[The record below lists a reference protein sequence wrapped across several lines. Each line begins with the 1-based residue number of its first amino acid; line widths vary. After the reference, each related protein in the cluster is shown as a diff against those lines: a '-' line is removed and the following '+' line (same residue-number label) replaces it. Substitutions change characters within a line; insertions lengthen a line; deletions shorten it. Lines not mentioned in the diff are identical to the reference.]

1 MSIGASHDTTF
12 TRAAQRVLE
21 HLSATTGLG
30 TWAVCK
36 VDAYGSHTLAVDD
49 SMGAVK
55 SNTTITEPLGQ
66 GAHVRISAPVTF
78 PDGQPFGELIGF
90 DRREPMIPVEESTAQ
105 ARMFATLL
113 GALAAAEA
121 TLCIERR
128 QAEIRDGLSDP
139 LTGLATRQ
147 GWEQRLRRD
156 EQFCREFGE
165 SAAVVMI
172 ELDDLKRNNELHGHS
187 AGDEQLKVAGTVLRE
202 VLAGRHYGARI
213 TGDRLGA
220 LLVGISDH
228 EVGELER
235 VTRQAL
241 AASEVSAAVGV
252 GRRRP
257 ETGIDGA
264 LAAADGDITRTH
276 SVRESASADENQAA
290 ELLDAMERGAIKPYF
305 QPIVDLRTGEVVTL
319 EALARWQSPEGVRE
333 PDQFLPLLQQAGL
346 LGALFD
352 RILEDGLQK
361 LVEFRVISPNLQL
374 AVNFEFDTKPVNSLL
389 DTVRERLNAY
399 GLPPEA
405 LSLELSE
412 RQTFELPADVRNE
425 LFAIADMGV
434 HLMLDDFGTGFA
446 SLETLTSL
454 PVTGVKLDRRFTGQV
469 VNGERESIVV
479 KAMIALAAET
489 GLTVIAEGIETQLQC
504 DRLVRMG
511 CRLGQGYLF
520 ALPQPADAVATVL
533 SAPLVSTF

>member
-1 MSIGASHDTTF
+1 MSSGASHDTPF
-12 TRAAQRVLE
+12 TRAAQQVLE

-30 TWAVCK
+30 TWAVCRFGPH
-36 VDAYGSHTLAVDD
+36 GSHTLAVVD
-49 SMGAVK
+49 AVGVIHA
-55 SNTTITEPLGQ
+55 NTTLTEPLGQ
-66 GAHVRISAPVTF
+66 GARVRIAAPVTF

-90 DRREPMIPVEESTAQ
+90 DRRKPMIPIDQSSAQ
-105 ARMFATLL
+105 VRAFATLL
-113 GALAAAEA
+113 GALAAADA
-121 TLCIERR
+121 
-128 QAEIRDGLSDP
+128 
-139 LTGLATRQ
+139 
-147 GWEQRLRRD
+147 
-156 EQFCREFGE
+156 
-165 SAAVVMI
+165 
-172 ELDDLKRNNELHGHS
+172 
-187 AGDEQLKVAGTVLRE
+187 
-202 VLAGRHYGARI
+202 
-213 TGDRLGA
+213 
-220 LLVGISDH
+220 
-228 EVGELER
+228 
-235 VTRQAL
+235 
-241 AASEVSAAVGV
+241 
-252 GRRRP
+252 
-257 ETGIDGA
+257 
-264 LAAADGDITRTH
+264 DITRAH
-276 SVRESASADENQAA
+276 SVQESASADANQTAA
-290 ELLDAMERGAIKPYF
+290 LLDAMERGTIKPYF
-305 QPIVDLRTGEVVTL
+305 QPVVDLRTGEVVTL

-361 LVEFRVISPNLQL
+361 LVEFRAVSPNLQL

-389 DTVRERLNAY
+389 DTVRDRLNAY

-412 RQTFELPADVRNE
+412 RQTFELPADVRDE

-469 VNGERESIVV
+469 LNGERESIVV

-520 ALPQPADAVATVL
+520 ALPQPAEAVAAVL

>member
-1 MSIGASHDTTF
+1 MPIASAPDTNF
-12 TRAAQRVLE
+12 SRAAQRVLD
-21 HLSATTGLG
+21 HLSSASGLS
-30 TWAVCK
+30 TWAVCRI
-36 VDAYGSHTLAVDD
+36 DHEGSHTLAVVDPTATVRAHETLH
-49 SMGAVK
+49 S
-55 SNTTITEPLGQ
+55 PLG
-66 GAHVRISAPVTF
+66 GRAAARVSAPITF

-90 DRREPMIPVEESTAQ
+90 AEEHGIPAVDDANAH
-105 ARMFATLL
+105 ARVFGTIL
-113 GALAAAEA
+113 GALASAEV
-121 TLCIERR
+121 TMCNERR
-128 QAEIRDGLSDP
+128 VVEVRDGLSDP

-156 EQFCREFGE
+156 ERFCREFGE
-165 SAAVVMI
+165 PAAVLLI
-172 ELDDLKRNNELHGHS
+172 ELDDLKRSNELHGHS
-187 AGDEQLKVAGTVLRE
+187 AGDEQLRVAGTVLRE

-220 LLVGISDH
+220 LMIGVNEH
-228 EVGELER
+228 EVGEFER
-235 VTRQAL
+235 VVRQAL
-241 AASEVSAAVGV
+241 STSDISVSIGV
-252 GRRRP
+252 ARRTP
-257 ETGIDGA
+257 ETGLTGA
-264 LAAADGDITRTH
+264 ITAAEAAI
-276 SVRESASADENQAA
+276 ESAHAARASTVADASHVASLMEAI
-290 ELLDAMERGAIKPYF
+290 ERGAIKAYF
-305 QPIVDLRTGEVVTL
+305 QPIVDLRTGSVVTL
-319 EALARWQSPEGVRE
+319 EALARWQSNEGVRE

-352 RILEDGLQK
+352 RILDDGLQK
-361 LVEFRVISPNLQL
+361 LVEFRNISPDLRL

-389 DTVRERLNAY
+389 DTVRDRLNRY
-399 GLPPEA
+399 GLPPDA
-405 LSLELSE
+405 LSIEFSE
-412 RQTFELPADVRNE
+412 RQTFDLPQEVRQE
-425 LFAIADMGV
+425 LFALADMGV

-454 PVTGVKLDRRFTGQV
+454 PVSGVKLDRRFTGQV

-520 ALPQPADAVATVL
+520 ALPQPADAMATVL

>member
-1 MSIGASHDTTF
+1 MILGASHDTTF
-12 TRAAQRVLE
+12 MRATQRVLE

-30 TWAVCK
+30 TWAVCR
-36 VDAYGSHTLAVDD
+36 VDSHGSHTLAVDD
-49 SMGAVK
+49 ALGAVH
-55 SNTTITEPLGQ
+55 SNTTLSEPFGQ
-66 GAHVRISAPVTF
+66 GEHARIAVPVTF
-78 PDGQPFGELIGF
+78 PDGQPFGELVGF
-90 DRREPMIPVEESTAQ
+90 DRREPMIPVEQSTAQ
-105 ARMFATLL
+105 ARVFATLL

-128 QAEIRDGLSDP
+128 FTEIRDGLCDP

-165 SAAVVMI
+165 SAAVILI

-202 VLAGRHYGARI
+202 VLAGRHFGARI
-213 TGDRLGA
+213 NGDRLGA
-220 LLVGISDH
+220 LLVGVSDH
-228 EVGELER
+228 EIGELER

-264 LAAADGDITRTH
+264 LAAADADITRTH
-276 SVRESASADENQAA
+276 SVRETAASDQNQAA
-290 ELLDAMERGAIKPYF
+290 ALLSAMERGAIKPYF

-389 DTVRERLNAY
+389 DTVRNRLNAY

-412 RQTFELPADVRNE
+412 RQTFELPADVRDE
-425 LFAIADMGV
+425 LFAIAEMGV

-520 ALPQPADAVATVL
+520 AVPQPAEAVATVL